1 MRGEESAAIRA
12 KRFDADKESA
22 QGWEITEVDWI
33 ERALIIISTAHGRYE
48 AWSMNLWSIVPRS

>member
-48 AWSMNLWSIVPRS
+48 AWSMNL